1 MNRFG
6 ATHLAVK
13 ALFLRA
19 EIDITFVPTN
29 SYRSISSCSAKR
41 VAHVAEKNSVLCDL
55 RDETVICD
63 DGSSKS
69 LVFLHAT
76 RQSKFRLDAQGRL
89 SCAERLL

>member
-55 RDETVICD
+55 RDETVMMVLLNHW
-63 DGSSKS
+63 SSYTPLGKVNS
-69 LVFLHAT
+69 
-76 RQSKFRLDAQGRL
+76 D
-89 SCAERLL
+89 